1 MTKKAYKKPQITR
14 EELEAALIKAND
26 ALWQA
31 NQKLEEEEKTRME
44 LLSNLSHDLRS
55 PVAALASC
63 VEVLKSGEATKD
75 QQEIFALM
83 ERRLKTLQTM
93 INDLFLL
100 TTVESPTTELH
111 TKPIEA
117 GVFLEEF
124 FFSCEADPKYSRR
137 RLVLQVPDSF
147 TYPIAIDAQK
157 MARVLDNLF
166 TNALRYSKDGD
177 EIHLGAAYMGGAFS
191 ESVSDRKSHNTH
203 TAKCMVQ
210 AGEGQQEGFGTYSA
224 NAQSGNVLADTMKEQ
239 WENRNAAC
247 VEIWVEDTGDG
258 ISEQDLPHIFERSY
272 RASRSRTPG
281 DGGSGLGL
289 SIAKG
294 IVKKHGGSIR
304 CESTQGKGSRFTI
317 LLPVA

>member
-1 MTKKAYKKPQITR
+1 MVKKAYKKPQITR

-31 NQKLEEEEKTRME
+31 NQKLEAEERTRME

-55 PVAALASC
+55 PVAALASS
-63 VEVLKSGEATKD
+63 VEVLKSGEATKS

-111 TKPIEA
+111 TEPIEA

-137 RLVLQVPDSF
+137 KLVLQVPDTF
-147 TYPIAIDAQK
+147 TYPIAIDAEK
-157 MARVLDNLF
+157 MVRVLDNLF
-166 TNALRYSKDGD
+166 TNALRYSSDGD
-177 EIHLGAAYMGGAFS
+177 EIRLGAAYIDYSVGEQR
-191 ESVSDRKSHNTH
+191 ESV
-203 TAKCMVQ
+203 
-210 AGEGQQEGFGTYSA
+210 
-224 NAQSGNVLADTMKEQ
+224 
-239 WENRNAAC
+239 NAAC
-247 VEIWVEDTGDG
+247 VEIWVEDTGAG
-258 ISEQDLPHIFERSY
+258 ISKQDLPHIFERSY

-294 IVKKHGGSIR
+294 IVKKHGGSIH

-317 LLPVA
+317 LMPIAET